1 MKFICWVWDWAW
13 EPNLHLVT
21 PNLKGGAFW
30 GRICAISKGSSG
42 YWILVSQSIAQPSR
56 IRDENFQRAKWH
68 MRSWPQLQWPY
79 TTTGAPCSLTE
90 ITHVCFQQILL
101 LQKHTSVN
109 TGPPSEPDDALSCKG
124 SFPAW
129 HTEEVRIEKG
139 SPLHDVSVETGCKDK
154 SSPFVCCEEDNVVS
168 MSAGSLALLSSN
180 SSPLPPLTTSSCKG
194 PFFSFS
200 FNHLDKSWA

>member
-21 PNLKGGAFW
+21 PSLKGGAFW
-30 GRICAISKGSSG
+30 GRICAISKGSPG

-79 TTTGAPCSLTE
+79 TTTGDPRSLTE
-90 ITHVCFQQILL
+90 TTHVCFQQILL

-109 TGPPSEPDDALSCKG
+109 TGPPSEPDDALSC

-129 HTEEVRIEKG
+129 HTEEVRIEK
-139 SPLHDVSVETGCKDK
+139 SSTLHDVSWRLAARTRAAPLCAVKRTML
-154 SSPFVCCEEDNVVS
+154 SPCQQE
-168 MSAGSLALLSSN
+168 A
-180 SSPLPPLTTSSCKG
+180 
-194 PFFSFS
+194 
-200 FNHLDKSWA
+200 